1 MKSLS
6 RDAIQRMVTDRVGGG
21 GGGAGGGGLD
31 PSALSGY
38 ATRGWVNQNYLSI
51 EFFSKLFKAYDSSN
65 PAVEI
70 TPNDTESTITN
81 IKAMF
86 GFWTNQYISA
96 LGQNSGG
103 GGGGAS
109 ALTDLVDVAISSPTN
124 GQALVYNATSQKWEN
139 QTIGGGSGTLTSIG
153 LVMPT
158 GFSVSPA
165 TLTADGSF
173 TVSFTNG
180 YALPTTADVNK
191 GVTAYGWGNHAN
203 AGYLTSS
210 DISDMA
216 TKTWV
221 SNQNYLT
228 SVAFSDLTNHPTT
241 LSGYGIND
249 AMNSSTTFWG
259 QSVSNGSVTGNMSS
273 VGSITMNGI
282 IFNDG
287 NYLLFKSSVNAVGL
301 MIEGGMTES
310 GVTRASFGFHP
321 AQSSN
326 VTAWWENKLLLQLK
340 QSSSEA
346 FVDIPNGILQIGNGR
361 LIWDSTN
368 NALKVQK
375 ADGTAANFYAT
386 GGVSALGAN
395 SGSAGSIANLTI
407 TDTLTF
413 ANSSENESGSIT
425 VNVNG
430 LVLSSSTQE
439 ICING
444 DLFVGNDC
452 YSTYSHAD
460 RFYLDSSRYIYL
472 DSGVLKYY
480 DNGTVRTIAFS

>member
-1 MKSLS
+1 MKTLS
-6 RDAIQRMVTDRVGGG
+6 REAIQRMVDFTGGVGGVGGG
-21 GGGAGGGGLD
+21 GGGTD
-31 PSALSGY
+31 LSGY
-38 ATRGWVNQNYLSI
+38 ATQLWVDENYLSI
-51 EFFSKLFKAYDSSN
+51 EFFSKLFKAYNGSTLVN
-65 PAVEI
+65 
-70 TPNDTESTITN
+70 PNDTESTITN

-96 LGQNSGG
+96 LGQNSSGG
-103 GGGGAS
+103 GG
-109 ALTDLVDVAISSPTN
+109 
-124 GQALVYNATSQKWEN
+124 
-139 QTIGGGSGTLTSIG
+139 GTLTSIG

-203 AGYLTSS
+203 AGYATETWVGKQGFLTSS

-228 SVAFSDLTNHPTT
+228 SVSFGDLTNHPTT
-241 LSGYGIND
+241 LSGYGITD
-249 AMNSSTTFWG
+249 ALNSSTTFWG

-413 ANSSENESGSIT
+413 TNSSENESGSIT